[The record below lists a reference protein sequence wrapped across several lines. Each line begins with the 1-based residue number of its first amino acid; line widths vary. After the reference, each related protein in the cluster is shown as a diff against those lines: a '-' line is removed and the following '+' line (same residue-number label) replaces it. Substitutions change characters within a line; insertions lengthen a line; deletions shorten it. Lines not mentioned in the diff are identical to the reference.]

1 MSLRTIK
8 WGIFGPGGI
17 SSKFAGDLKYAAG
30 AELVAVGGRSLEK
43 AERFAEEH
51 QVPRAYGSLE
61 ELAADPDVDIVYIGT
76 LHTVH
81 KENAAQLLRA
91 GKSVLCEK
99 PFAMNAAETAD
110 MIQAARENGVFL
122 MEAMW
127 TRYLPPIRKV
137 REWIAEGRIGEVRML
152 KADFGFDVG
161 WAPESRLLDPALGGG
176 ALLDAGIYPVS
187 FASMVFG
194 AQPEK
199 IMSSARIGQ
208 TGVDEQFS
216 LLFEYEGGRTAAL
229 NGAVQLGM
237 VSDAYIYGT
246 KGYIH
251 IPNFLFGKTASLHV
265 RGDEPEHYADDRE
278 AKGYAFEAEEAM
290 SCLREGKLESAVM
303 PVEETLAIM
312 GTLDAI
318 RKQWGLRY
326 PADES

>member
-17 SSKFAGDLKYAAG
+17 SSKFAQDLAFAAG

-43 AERFAEEH
+43 AERFAKEH
-51 QVPRAYGSLE
+51 QAPRAYGSLE

-81 KENAAQLLRA
+81 RENAVALLRA

-99 PFAMNAAETAD
+99 PFAMNAAETSD

-137 REWIAEGRIGEVRML
+137 REWLAEGRIGEVRML
-152 KADFGFDVG
+152 KADFGFDIG

-194 AQPEK
+194 AQPDK

-265 RGDEPEHYADDRE
+265 RGEEPVHFADDRE

-290 SCLREGKLESAVM
+290 SCLREGKLESSVM
-303 PVEETLAIM
+303 PVEETLSIM

-326 PADES
+326 PADE